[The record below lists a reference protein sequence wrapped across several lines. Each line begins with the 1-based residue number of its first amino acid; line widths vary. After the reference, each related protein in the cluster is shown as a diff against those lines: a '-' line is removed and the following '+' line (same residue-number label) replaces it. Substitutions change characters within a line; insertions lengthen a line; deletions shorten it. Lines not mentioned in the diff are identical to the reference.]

1 MIVTALINVMCTLF
15 NNYPGCSRH
24 VQIIAVKYDYINKE
38 IEFVSV

>member
-1 MIVTALINVMCTLF
+1 MIVTALSNVMCTVL

-38 IEFVSV
+38 IEFIPV